1 MLAPKPVLWEF
12 NLFRIRYVKTFF
24 FCNKFAEL
32 MAMRVKT
39 PCRQNLCTWYKSSFS
54 RERERNLGMRLKLP
68 YNDVIKKM
76 THMYNFC

>member
-1 MLAPKPVLWEF
+1 
-12 NLFRIRYVKTFF
+12 
-24 FCNKFAEL
+24 

-39 PCRQNLCTWYKSSFS
+39 PCRQNLCTWYKLSFS
-54 RERERNLGMRLKLP
+54 RERERNLGMRLNLP